1 MRRRG
6 KHLSKRRKATVN
18 KVSRR
23 RQNRKMQA
31 LVIVQRMLAGCARFF
46 YDRYR
51 YRGVRAE

>member
-6 KHLSKRRKATVN
+6 KHLIKRRKVTVN

-31 LVIVQRMLAGCARFF
+31 PVIVQRMLAGVARFF

-51 YRGVRAE
+51 GARAE